1 MPRQPTVTDI
11 QLSSIITCLTPTI
24 PLLNELHDGFG
35 TPFVQAIS
43 NTTAS
48 LISALQNVKRNK
60 DDCLRLM
67 EDVHALLYAIVSLHI
82 KSKHTGSL
90 PPATLVHIGTFTET
104 LYKIHTFLEA
114 QQDGNRLK
122 HFFRK
127 NEINKLFNECH
138 TGLRRALEVF
148 QIEASAK
155 ILTDVFKM
163 QEKTQSLH
171 EELLDL
177 ISSMSDES
185 NSDRSSSIYQL
196 VTGSQNSSNS
206 FAMLPAQ
213 PKIFHGREME
223 LGKVVKNLNEES
235 PRIAILGAGGMGKT
249 SLAKAALHH
258 PSITTK
264 YGHRFFVACDPASSS
279 IELAALIGSN
289 LGLKLAKNLTKDV
302 VQHFSKGPSC
312 LLVLDNLE
320 TSWEPTES
328 RADVEEFLSLLAGV
342 PQLALI
348 ITMRG
353 AERPAKVRWTHPLLT
368 PLKPLSDEA
377 ARLTF
382 VDIADYDHDNED
394 ITQLLQL
401 TDNMPL
407 AVDLLAHLVDY
418 EGCASVLS
426 RWKTE
431 KTSLLSEG
439 YDKMSNLDSSILV
452 SLSSPRMTAGA
463 TELLSLLSILPDGL
477 SDVELVQTNL
487 PITNILTCKAV
498 LLQTSLAY
506 SNKLRLKVLVP
517 IREHIQQLYPPPPS
531 LIQPLRKHFHLMLD
545 LYRKHFGVQLN
556 GIINQ
561 ITSNLGNLNQIL
573 LLSLRPDNPDLV
585 DTISC
590 TIAFNSFRRRSGHDR
605 VVFMDQIPDLF
616 PLLCDPRL
624 QTQFITE
631 VFLTMNRQPVSDPEL
646 LVRQAVENLTNIH
659 DPLVASKFY
668 LAVGGYYHNQDNNI
682 PLCMQFFEKALTQAR
697 ISGDGT
703 QQATVLNNIA
713 YLDCDL
719 SNYHAAHMH
728 ACEAQ
733 KMSQLSSNLFQEA
746 IAVDTQAWCYVHQ
759 NLGNDKDRMLLS
771 EKARQLSRLCGMDG
785 GSVNWGIMITEAEAH
800 LLRSEYVEAR
810 SIYTEIVQN
819 TSNEKD
825 PWHHALGLVRIAQ
838 IDVIT
843 GVAGHHVH
851 LNLDKARKIMS
862 GITFLAFCDITYLSS
877 SWGKDA
883 ENLTYCLERVADVGR
898 WSITDFDWSARWA
911 VVYLGY
917 AQKAQLKFELHKAL
931 QFLGDIFLCQEDPD
945 TAHSLF
951 SVALEG
957 FTYTNVH
964 RSRADCMLSFGDI
977 AKQRGEI
984 RPAIALWKEARP
996 LFERSLKGK
1005 DVAQIDSRLDTV
1017 DVLMS
1022 QKVERDVISGDRE
1035 CHP

>member
-1 MPRQPTVTDI
+1 MTVSGSWKIYMNYST
-11 QLSSIITCLTPTI
+11 
-24 PLLNELHDGFG
+24 LL
-35 TPFVQAIS
+35 
-43 NTTAS
+43 
-48 LISALQNVKRNK
+48 
-60 DDCLRLM
+60 
-67 EDVHALLYAIVSLHI
+67 
-82 KSKHTGSL
+82 
-90 PPATLVHIGTFTET
+90 T

-122 HFFRK
+122 HFFRQ
-127 NEINKLFNECH
+127 NEMNKLFNECY

-155 ILTDVFKM
+155 ILTDIFKM
-163 QEKTQSLH
+163 REKAQALH

-185 NSDRSSSIYQL
+185 NSDRSSSIYRL
-196 VTGSQNSSNS
+196 ITGSQNSSSS

-223 LGKVVKNLNEES
+223 LGEVVQSLNEES

-258 PSITTK
+258 PDIATK
-264 YGHRFFVACDPASSS
+264 YGHRFFVDCDPASSS

-289 LGLKLAKNLTKDV
+289 LGLKPAKNLTKDV
-302 VQHFSKGPSC
+302 VQYFSKGPSC

-328 RADVEEFLSLLAGV
+328 RADVEEFLCLFTGV

-353 AERPAKVRWTHPLLT
+353 AERPAKVRWTRPLLT

-382 VDIADYDHDNED
+382 VDIADYDHDCED

-418 EGCASVLS
+418 EGCSSVLS

-439 YDKMSNLDSSILV
+439 YDKMSNLDSSISL

-506 SNKLRLKVLVP
+506 SDKLRLKVLVP

-531 LIQPLRKHFHLMLD
+531 LIQPLQKHFHLMLD
-545 LYRKHFGVQLN
+545 LYRKHFGIQLN
-556 GIINQ
+556 GLINR

-573 LLSLRPDNPDLV
+573 LLSLHPDNPDLA

-590 TIAFNSFRRRSGHDR
+590 TIAFNSFRRRSGRDR
-605 VVFMDQIPDLF
+605 VVFMDQIPALF
-616 PLLCDPRL
+616 PPLCDPRL

-631 VFLTMNRQPVSDPEL
+631 VFLTVNHQPVSDPEL
-646 LVRQAVENLTNIH
+646 LIQQAVEHLANIH

-682 PLCMQFFEKALTQAR
+682 PLCTQFFEKALTQAR
-697 ISGDGT
+697 ISGDST

-719 SNYHAAHMH
+719 SNYHAGHMH

-785 GSVNWGIMITEAEAH
+785 GPVNWGIMITEAEAH
-800 LLRSEYVEAR
+800 VLRSEYVEAH
-810 SIYTEIVQN
+810 SIYTEIVQK

-825 PWHHALGLVRIAQ
+825 PWHHALGLVRIAK
-838 IDVIT
+838 IDVVT
-843 GVAGHHVH
+843 GIAEHHVH
-851 LNLDKARKIMS
+851 LNLDKARKIIS
-862 GITFLAFCDITYLSS
+862 GITSLAYCDIVRADLYLREGDHRTAKAIFQTYLSS

-883 ENLTYCLERVADVGR
+883 ENLTYCLERVADVDR
-898 WSITDFDWSARWA
+898 WSIPDFDWSARWA
-911 VVYLGY
+911 VVYLAY
-917 AQKAQLKFELHKAL
+917 AQKAQLRFELHKAL

-951 SVALEG
+951 TVALEG
-957 FTYTNVH
+957 FTYMNVH
-964 RSRADCMLSFGDI
+964 CSRAECMLRLGDI

-996 LFERSLKGK
+996 LFERSLQGK
-1005 DVAQIDSRLDTV
+1005 DVARIDSRLDTA
-1017 DVLMS
+1017 DTLMS
-1022 QKVERDVISGDRE
+1022 QKVEE
-1035 CHP
+1035 M